1 MINPRRSP
9 DQKNKNSLHFE
20 NEPVSFRH
28 NYGSASIIEE
38 AFGSFGSMSLSRRQ
52 GSEVTSP
59 AGTQASQS
67 LSTLQYGVI
76 ARWALAAHRPV
87 PCNTLR
93 KEKKN
98 IFWTS
103 VASHDRLLHNGTVK
117 RRRGWHV
124 ASADEA
130 LRRIIDST
138 VPPSAGWHFLPPLI
152 LYQ

>member
-1 MINPRRSP
+1 MIKPRRSP
-9 DQKNKNSLHFE
+9 DQKKTKHCLHFE

-59 AGTQASQS
+59 AGTEASQS
-67 LSTLQYGVI
+67 LSTLQYGAI

-93 KEKKN
+93 KKKRK

-103 VASHDRLLHNGTVK
+103 VASHDRLLHNGIVK
-117 RRRGWHV
+117 RRAAGTSPTRMRLYGGL
-124 ASADEA
+124 SIRRSL
-130 LRRIIDST
+130 LRQDGTSCRR
-138 VPPSAGWHFLPPLI
+138 
-152 LYQ
+152 